1 MTNQNNYIKLHATEK
16 FVVGHIFE
24 TAYLTDIDSGQTT
37 IIGDFYG
44 DPSCGLISNDNKWCL
59 VGGSSIKVWTEN
71 EVYEIKDDNLK
82 WACKLRQIDSNKVEI
97 LIDPWADN
105 SSVWEFNIKTK
116 ERKKI
121 KDFDKYRDKEYTD
134 EIEW

>member
-1 MTNQNNYIKLHATEK
+1 MTNQNNYIKLHSTEK
-16 FVVGHIFE
+16 FIVGHIFE
-24 TAYLTDIDSGQTT
+24 TAYLTEIASGQTT

-59 VGGSSIKVWTEN
+59 VGGSTLRVWTEN
-71 EVYEIKDDNLK
+71 EVYEITDDNLY
-82 WACKLRQIDSNKVEI
+82 WACKLRQIDNNKVEI

-116 ERKKI
+116 ESKKI
-121 KDFDKYRDKEYTD
+121 KDFDNYKDKEYTD